1 MTSTNITHFSRA
13 RTFRTRVALT
23 LTMLMLLVAAATT
36 MAQAPTYEV
45 LYNLASHTG
54 DPWYPQWIGLFAQG
68 RDGNL
73 YSTSQAGDLLNGQ
86 RYGTVFQL
94 TPAGSVTVVHSF
106 TGQNAQGGFPNGGL
120 TLGTDGSLYGTSVGD
135 GLGYGTVFK
144 ITTSGQFTVLHN
156 FKGGLTEGVAPLAA
170 PIQGTDGNFYGTTKF
185 GGSNDHGTVYK
196 MTPSGTLT
204 VLYMFTGS
212 YSSGSLRIPVALILG
227 TDGNFYGTTIGGGQA
242 LCNGGCGGI
251 YKMTP
256 AGKLTVLHSFN
267 NTDGAY
273 PYGAIIQASDGNVY
287 GTTNRG
293 GSGTFGVIYKMTP
306 AGGFSIIHTFLETDN
321 LGYMP
326 QAGLIQAT
334 DGKFYGAANGPLVGR
349 HGVLFQITSTGTY
362 SVIHRF
368 NLTDGSGPQVSL
380 FPHTNGTLY
389 GDTYEGGGG
398 TVCGNVSVGC
408 GVLYSLSMG
417 LGSFVSFLPPQS
429 SGKVGKTIEFLG
441 QGFTGTTNV
450 SFHGGSATFT
460 VVSDT
465 YLTAV
470 VPASGTTGFVTV
482 TTPSGTLTSSK
493 QFKVIPG
500 ITSFT
505 PTSGPVGTKVTITG
519 SGFIGATKVT
529 FGGVKATSYTVNSGT
544 QITATVPT
552 GAKTG
557 NIAVTTPGGT
567 ASKGTF
573 TVS

>member
-1 MTSTNITHFSRA
+1 MVRSFK
-13 RTFRTRVALT
+13 RV
-23 LTMLMLLVAAATT
+23 MEIFMG
-36 MAQAPTYEV
+36 QPIGEGRGV
-45 LYNLASHTG
+45 L
-54 DPWYPQWIGLFAQG
+54 
-68 RDGNL
+68 
-73 YSTSQAGDLLNGQ
+73 
-86 RYGTVFQL
+86 
-94 TPAGSVTVVHSF
+94 
-106 TGQNAQGGFPNGGL
+106 
-120 TLGTDGSLYGTSVGD
+120 
-135 GLGYGTVFK
+135 
-144 ITTSGQFTVLHN
+144 
-156 FKGGLTEGVAPLAA
+156 GV
-170 PIQGTDGNFYGTTKF
+170 
-185 GGSNDHGTVYK
+185 
-196 MTPSGTLT
+196 
-204 VLYMFTGS
+204 
-212 YSSGSLRIPVALILG
+212 
-227 TDGNFYGTTIGGGQA
+227 
-242 LCNGGCGGI
+242 I

-256 AGKLTVLHSFN
+256 AGKLTVIHDFN
-267 NTDGAY
+267 ENDG
-273 PYGAIIQASDGNVY
+273 
-287 GTTNRG
+287 
-293 GSGTFGVIYKMTP
+293 
-306 AGGFSIIHTFLETDN
+306 
-321 LGYMP
+321 LGLSP
-326 QAGLIQAT
+326 LAGLVQAT
-334 DGKFYGAANGPLVGR
+334 DGKFYGAANSVSKLD
-349 HGVLFQITSTGTY
+349 GVLFQVTSTGTY

-368 NLTDGSGPQVSL
+368 NRTDGRSPQVSL
-380 FPHTNGTLY
+380 FQHTNGTLY
-389 GDTYEGGGG
+389 GDTYVGGGG
-398 TVCGNVSVGC
+398 TLCGNVSVGC

-544 QITATVPT
+544 QITATVPP

-557 NIAVTTPGGT
+557 NIAVTTPGGS